1 MGRNLVEQNL
11 KIGTDSN
18 TTILEIS
25 LILRNNLS

>member
-11 KIGTDSN
+11 KIGTHSN
-18 TTILEIS
+18 TTILETS